1 MKKIMLLFL
10 VLQCA
15 LSHAMTNE
23 EVRWKK
29 REALQRID
37 ERNIRRA
44 LVARDMADDI
54 KGLKKNIITVASSL
68 LATVGCFFA
77 GRQSVRYFYTGI
89 LGEQCADVTC
99 IPSTDAK
106 AFCYGLL
113 CGLTTC
119 VGCLLACDNCRR
131 YNKHKKRY
139 HEI

>member
-1 MKKIMLLFL
+1 
-10 VLQCA
+10 
-15 LSHAMTNE
+15 MTNE
-23 EVRWKK
+23 EVQRKK

-54 KGLKKNIITVASSL
+54 KGLKQNIIFGGSSL
-68 LATVGCFFA
+68 LATVGCFFV

-89 LGEQCADVTC
+89 IGDQCADVTF
-99 IPSTDAK
+99 IPSTDAN
-106 AFCYGLL
+106 AFCCGLL

-119 VGCLLACDNCRR
+119 IGCLLVCDNCRR